1 MPRIPAL
8 IALSSPGERA
18 SMRSHEPVAF
28 QRPQA
33 FKPNVIVA
41 DGGEVTI
48 RLYDEIDAWGW
59 WGISA
64 SEFAQVVDAL
74 PPATSV
80 INLHLNSP
88 GGDIFDGVAI
98 TNLLRS
104 HKARIRVQVDGL
116 AASIAS
122 VIAMAGDELVMA
134 PNSEMMIHDGW
145 SGCRGNAEAMR
156 KAADLLDHLSD
167 NIAGAYAG
175 KAGGTP
181 AYWRELMKA
190 ETWFSAEEAV
200 AAGLADAV
208 LEPEA
213 APAAP
218 AARSFALLDTFKYK
232 GRDQAPGPGRSTP
245 PAPASSPA
253 RAQAAVLRHNARKA
267 RT

>member
-1 MPRIPAL
+1 MRV
-8 IALSSPGERA
+8 PGA
-18 SMRSHEPVAF
+18 INGGVA
-28 QRPQA
+28 RPQA

-48 RLYDEIDAWGW
+48 RLYDEIDAYGW

-74 PPATSV
+74 PANTSV
-80 INLHLNSP
+80 INLAINSP

-98 TNLLRS
+98 TNLLRA

-145 SGCRGNAEAMR
+145 SGCRGNADAMR
-156 KAADLLDHLSD
+156 KAAALLDHLSD
-167 NIAGAYAG
+167 NISTAYATR
-175 KAGGTP
+175 AGGTP
-181 AYWRELMKA
+181 ASWRELMKA

-200 AAGLADAV
+200 AAGLADSV
-208 LEPEA
+208 LAPEA

-218 AARSFALLDTFKYK
+218 SGAFALLDTYKYR
-232 GRDQAPGPGRSTP
+232 GRALAPAPGSTSTSP
-245 PAPASSPA
+245 SPA
-253 RAQAAVLRHNARKA
+253 YSTARGRAAVLRHNARKA
-267 RT
+267 RA